1 MMAKKPNEEST
12 PTLEEALQNLEK
24 IVQEL
29 EKGQLSLDESLKSFE
44 SGVKL
49 YRICR
54 QSLDQA
60 EKKIKILTDDLK
72 EENWEE

>member
-1 MMAKKPNEEST
+1 MAKKSTEEAV
-12 PTLEEALQNLEK
+12 PPLEEALQNLEK

-29 EKGQLSLDESLKSFE
+29 EKGQLTLDESLNSFE
-44 SGVKL
+44 NGVKL

-54 QSLDQA
+54 RSLDQA

-72 EENWEE
+72 EENWED

>member
-1 MMAKKPNEEST
+1 MAKKPS
-12 PTLEEALQNLEK
+12 EEASPALEIALQDLEK

-29 EKGQLSLDESLKSFE
+29 EKGQLSLDDSLKSFE
-44 SGVKL
+44 HGVKL

-54 QSLDQA
+54 QSLEQA
-60 EKKIKILTDDLK
+60 EKKIKVLTDDLK